1 LLLDAWTLLLS
12 GSDSMSKP
20 REPEPVK
27 LLASILAGEAGLL
40 ADTVREL
47 SMRYGAP
54 DYVSEVLSFDYTHYY
69 TAEMGQSLVRRFV
82 SFDALLRPEELPTI
96 KLETNA
102 LEERFSEGGARRVN
116 IDPGYMAKQ
125 HFILATGKGFAHRPY
140 IGRGIYADLTLV
152 YRKETYRPL
161 EWTYPDYRAERTIGM
176 LNGLRKRYMIQLK
189 LDKGLRLKVKR

>member
-1 LLLDAWTLLLS
+1 
-12 GSDSMSKP
+12 MSKP

-27 LLASILAGEAGLL
+27 LFVSVIAADPGRIAEVIGELA
-40 ADTVREL
+40 RHF
-47 SMRYGAP
+47 GAP
-54 DYVSEVLSFDYTHYY
+54 DYVSEVLSFDYTNYY
-69 TAEMGQSLVRRFV
+69 SAEMGQSLVRRFV
-82 SFDALLRPEELPTI
+82 AFDGLIRSEELPAI

-176 LNGLRKRYMIQLK
+176 LNGLRKRYMIQLQQAK
-189 LDKGLRLKVKR
+189 AEKNL